1 MKFCQYLPSID
12 STVSSRH
19 TNRTPS
25 EKRILE
31 NALIVNMLSADSWWE
46 MQNSCFVENAGLE
59 YPVNI
64 VTFCIT
70 AWNIADSTVKFSV
83 LYISFASFL
92 FKYILFPNFF
102 DFVTDFSAW
111 IMRVRAFLFLFHF
124 WLLTEIW
131 DRTNSGLCSCVLL
144 SGWNWTTAWHYSWCL
159 NVCRAMWGHGAA
171 WPGADWPSP
180 ARP

>member
-70 AWNIADSTVKFSV
+70 A
-83 LYISFASFL
+83 
-92 FKYILFPNFF
+92 
-102 DFVTDFSAW
+102 
-111 IMRVRAFLFLFHF
+111 
-124 WLLTEIW
+124 
-131 DRTNSGLCSCVLL
+131 
-144 SGWNWTTAWHYSWCL
+144 
-159 NVCRAMWGHGAA
+159 
-171 WPGADWPSP
+171 
-180 ARP
+180 